1 MKKNALYTLFLAA
14 LAFAGCKGDY
24 DDWAA
29 PQGFEQEEARS
40 VSLTVTGAPAID
52 METVT
57 TDSIVL
63 FTPSVEMGEGDSV
76 VGYQLVLDG
85 TQNVPVSLEGK
96 ASVEELRNAVVALYG
111 QAPVTREMSGVVTGA
126 IYADGSV
133 MSVTAAAF
141 TLSVT
146 LHADFLEF
154 IYMPN
159 DNQNWDTETAPAL
172 CSPNFD
178 GLYKGYTYLTAGSFK
193 FNKSRATDW
202 SDGEYAYSDF
212 QTFSENLTEGSG
224 GNITIDKAGYYQIV
238 ADAANATLTATE
250 ITTWGIVGD
259 VVAGG
264 WPSDEVPI
272 NDIALTYNA
281 TEDCWEATGVE
292 LLSGAFK
299 FRANKAWDI
308 GLGGAMDDLSDDGG
322 AGNLT
327 LETAGTYTVKL
338 YLGRTATDKMYCTLE
353 AQ

>member
-259 VVAGG
+259 VLGE
-264 WPSDEVPI
+264 WPGEGVEGA
-272 NDIALTYNA
+272 NDVELTYNA
-281 TEDCWEATGVE
+281 TDDCWEATGVE
-292 LLSGAFK
+292 LQVGAFK